1 MPLAA
6 AAVPAQVPAKENAS
20 GPASAKESTSE
31 PEVVDPALQR
41 LTDGITKV
49 TEVVSVLTHIRPSAS
64 VQYARAAR
72 SSLLCAVRTEGSG
85 QLAAGGPL
93 LYVRDTR
100 TSPLSV
106 PYVPQVVR
114 QQKKG
119 AQNITVAVRVRP
131 LTKAERDRHAYPTTK
146 VLDHEHVLVS
156 DPDDKMGGLLC
167 QEHARG
173 GMAGQRGPSG

>member
-20 GPASAKESTSE
+20 GPVSAKESTSE

-100 TSPLSV
+100 ASLSV
-106 PYVPQVVR
+106 CRTYHR
-114 QQKKG
+114 W
-119 AQNITVAVRVRP
+119 
-131 LTKAERDRHAYPTTK
+131 
-146 VLDHEHVLVS
+146 
-156 DPDDKMGGLLC
+156 
-167 QEHARG
+167 
-173 GMAGQRGPSG
+173 SGSRRRALRTSRSRCGCGR

>member
-72 SSLLCAVRTEGSG
+72 PSLLCAVRTEGSG
-85 QLAAGGPL
+85 QLAPMRGTTART
-93 LYVRDTR
+93 LYACQPRACR
-100 TSPLSV
+100 TYRV
-106 PYVPQVVR
+106 PWHHR
-114 QQKKG
+114 S
-119 AQNITVAVRVRP
+119 RP
-131 LTKAERDRHAYPTTK
+131 
-146 VLDHEHVLVS
+146 
-156 DPDDKMGGLLC
+156 
-167 QEHARG
+167 
-173 GMAGQRGPSG
+173 